1 MAYRISL
8 LLLAFSESLMRG
20 CWLLL
25 VIGLGCA
32 RREIPAEI
40 PVASVHSDPLE
51 GARLASRRND
61 QKQALELW
69 TGVLS
74 RAPGNPEARVRKAV
88 ALLGVGKR
96 AESASELETMLRER
110 PDWIEALYARGMAA
124 HQAGDTAL
132 ANRMFG
138 KALDNDPELA
148 SFLALIFLDT
158 DTEATMRTDVSR
170 YRQEFERLAEARPG
184 HAEVREFLG
193 LSYLVEAERT
203 LRRADF
209 ERAGQEFSAAIR
221 NRGGKEPFYYRANRG
236 YIRLCLGDNA
246 GADEDFQVARSK
258 IDAPNQAE
266 MLQEKTIQARKIH
279 SQLR

>member
-1 MAYRISL
+1 MNGR
-8 LLLAFSESLMRG
+8 
-20 CWLLL
+20 WLWLIL
-25 VIGLGCA
+25 VFGCA
-32 RREIPAEI
+32 KREIPAEI
-40 PVASVHSDPLE
+40 PIFSIQTDPLE

-61 QKQALELW
+61 HLQALAQW

-74 RAPGNPEARVRKAV
+74 RGSGNPEARVRKAM
-88 ALLGVGKR
+88 ALLGVGKK
-96 AESASELETMLRER
+96 AEAVADLETMIRER
-110 PDWIEALYARGMAA
+110 PDWTEALYARGMAA

-132 ANRMFG
+132 AIRMSG
-138 KALDNDPELA
+138 KALDADPELA

-158 DTEATMRTDVSR
+158 DTEASMRNDVSR

-193 LSYLVEAERT
+193 LACLVEAERT

-221 NRGGKEPFYYRANRG
+221 NRAGKEPFYYRANRG
-236 YIRLCLGDNA
+236 YIRLCLGDKA
-246 GADEDFQVARSK
+246 GADEDFQVARSR
-258 IDAPNQAE
+258 IDAPNQEE
-266 MLQEKTIQARKIH
+266 MLQEKTVQARKIA